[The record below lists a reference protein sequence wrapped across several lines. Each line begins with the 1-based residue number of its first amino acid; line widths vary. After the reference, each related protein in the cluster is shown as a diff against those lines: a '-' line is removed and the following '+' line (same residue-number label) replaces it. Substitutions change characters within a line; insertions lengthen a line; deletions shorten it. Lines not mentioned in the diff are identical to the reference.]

1 MPFWG
6 LVITSAGFIV
16 PSIVAFFNHKRRMA
30 HSCGVLTLTSL
41 LYHGTQ
47 RPLFKLIDMC
57 YAHTIGGIYSVL
69 SIMKCMQN
77 RRGYDY
83 LIFSGAAS
91 SLYVFYYKSCDS
103 QQPYHNHWHMVFH
116 LLTQATWVL
125 HAIDIK

>member
-6 LVITSAGFIV
+6 LVMTSAGFII
-16 PSIVAFFNHKRRMA
+16 PSIVAFYNHKRCMA
-30 HSCGVLTLTSL
+30 HSCGILTLTSL
-41 LYHGTQ
+41 LYHGTHL
-47 RPLFKLIDMC
+47 PLFKCIDMC

-69 SIMKCMQN
+69 SITKCVRN

-103 QQPYHNHWHMVFH
+103 QHPYQDHWHMVFH

-125 HAIDIK
+125 HALDRK